1 MVDMNIAPIGPLAQ
15 VQQNKT
21 LQKDPAVEEGS
32 FGQWLSQSLSEV
44 NRMQHESNVAS
55 QKLISGESKD
65 IHGTMIAM
73 QKSSIAM
80 EMVIQV
86 RNKVIA
92 AYDEIKRMQF

>member
-1 MVDMNIAPIGPLAQ
+1 MSDINLAAIGPVSGVKPAADALKP
-15 VQQNKT
+15 KT
-21 LQKDPAVEEGS
+21 AEQGT

-44 NRMQHESNVAS
+44 DHLQQISDNAA

-73 QKSSIAM
+73 QKSGIALDLVV
-80 EMVIQV
+80 EI

-92 AYDEIKRMQF
+92 AYEEVKRMQF